1 MAFRINTNITALNN
15 HNNARKTDDR
25 LNASLTHL
33 SSGLR
38 INKAA
43 DDASGMTIADS
54 LKSQANSLGQ
64 AIANGNDAIGMVQ
77 TADGA
82 MDEQLQII
90 DTIRTKA
97 IQAAQ
102 DGQSTDSRKALQA
115 DISRLMEEL
124 DNIAKT
130 TSFNGKQLLNG
141 NFSNQN
147 FQIGAYSNETVQIS
161 IGATESSKIGHTR
174 FETSDNLVYST
185 AGVSATTLSLELSGI
200 DGFPNGYKFQQ
211 IAGDELK
218 ADGLKAVADRLNGV
232 SDTTGVRAKVTNAV
246 TFSGVIGTG
255 TIKGLEI
262 NGAKIGDL
270 TLVAGDTNAV
280 LANAINAVKAQTGVE
295 ATVTDG
301 KLTLTARD
309 GRAINMKT
317 ASTGNDANVSVMG
330 ALEGKAFSQGGT
342 TFFGNLSL
350 IREDARDI
358 VIDLKA
364 TAGQQTGTGLKGTGT
379 SAFFNTAT
387 GFSTAVVSEA
397 NVATV
402 TLADLNTGIL
412 DGHEA
417 AAMGYFHTGEYSV
430 GAVSVAGT
438 GIADQLSGVTTYGG
452 AQAMISVAESAQK
465 QLDRIRSDIGSVQN
479 QIVAT
484 INNISTT
491 QVNVKAAESQIR
503 DVDFASEASNFNKY
517 NLLAQSGSYALSQA
531 NTIQQN
537 VMRLLQ

>member
-1 MAFRINTNITALNN
+1 MAFRINTNITAMNN

-25 LNASLTHL
+25 LNASLGHL

-174 FETSDNLVYST
+174 FETSGTIVYST
-185 AGVSATTLSLELSGI
+185 AGVAATKLELQLSGI
-200 DGFPNGYKFQQ
+200 DGFPSGYKFQE
-211 IAGDELK
+211 IGGAELK

-232 SDTTGVRAKVTNAV
+232 SDTTGVRAKVTNAI
-246 TFSGVIGTG
+246 TFSAVIGTG

-270 TLVAGDTNAV
+270 AVTAGDQNAV

-317 ASTGNDANVSVMG
+317 NSTAGANVSVIG
-330 ALEGKAFSQGGT
+330 ALAGKGLSKGGLT
-342 TFFGNLSL
+342 YFGNLSL

-358 VIDLKA
+358 VISLKA
-364 TAGQQTGTGLKGTGT
+364 TAGQTAGTKISA
-379 SAFFNTAT
+379 SAFFSGAS
-387 GFSTAVVSEA
+387 FSTAVAAKA

-402 TLADLNTGIL
+402 TLNDLNTGIL
-412 DGHEA
+412 KGSVA
-417 AAMGYFHTGEYSV
+417 AAMGYFHAGQFNIGKSYSTLTN
-430 GAVSVAGT
+430 GQAN
-438 GIADQLSGVTTYGG
+438 QLSGVTTYGG

-531 NTIQQN
+531 NTVQQN

>member
-64 AIANGNDAIGMVQ
+64 AIANGNDAIGIVQ

-82 MDEQLQII
+82 MDEQLQIV

-174 FETSDNLVYST
+174 FETSANLVISTVGGIT
-185 AGVSATTLSLELSGI
+185 AGVTKLELSGI
-200 DGFPNGYKFQQ
+200 DGFPNGYKFQD
-211 IAGDELK
+211 ITGDEMKRDGFK
-218 ADGLKAVADRLNGV
+218 AIADRLNGV

-246 TFSGVIGTG
+246 TFSGVIATG
-255 TIKGLEI
+255 TLKGLEI
-262 NGAKIGDL
+262 NGAKIGDIE
-270 TLVAGDTNAV
+270 VIAGDQNAV
-280 LANAINAVKAQTGVE
+280 LANSINAVKAQTGVE

-309 GRAINMKT
+309 GRAINIKT
-317 ASTGNDANVSVMG
+317 TTGMSVAG
-330 ALEGKAFSQGGT
+330 AKAGVFSGDGQT
-342 TFFGNLSL
+342 VLGNLS
-350 IREDARDI
+350 
-358 VIDLKA
+358 
-364 TAGQQTGTGLKGTGT
+364 
-379 SAFFNTAT
+379 
-387 GFSTAVVSEA
+387 
-397 NVATV
+397 
-402 TLADLNTGIL
+402 
-412 DGHEA
+412 
-417 AAMGYFHTGEYSV
+417 
-430 GAVSVAGT
+430 
-438 GIADQLSGVTTYGG
+438 
-452 AQAMISVAESAQK
+452 
-465 QLDRIRSDIGSVQN
+465 
-479 QIVAT
+479 
-484 INNISTT
+484 
-491 QVNVKAAESQIR
+491 
-503 DVDFASEASNFNKY
+503 
-517 NLLAQSGSYALSQA
+517 
-531 NTIQQN
+531 
-537 VMRLLQ
+537 

>member
-1 MAFRINTNITALNN
+1 MAFRINTNITAINN

-174 FETSDNLVYST
+174 FETSGTIVYST
-185 AGVSATTLSLELSGI
+185 DGIAKTKLELQLSGI
-200 DGFPNGYKFQQ
+200 DGYPGGYKFQD
-211 IAGDELK
+211 IDSAELQQ
-218 ADGLKAVADRLNGV
+218 DGLKAVADRLNGV
-232 SDTTGVRAKVTNAV
+232 SDTTGVRANVTNAI
-246 TFSGVIGTG
+246 TFSSVVGTG
-255 TIKGLEI
+255 TIKGLTI
-262 NGAKIGDL
+262 NGAKIGDI
-270 TLVAGDTNAV
+270 TLQAGDTNAV
-280 LANAINAVKAQTGVE
+280 LANSINAVKAQTGVE

-309 GRAINMKT
+309 GRAMNIQAISNMSI
-317 ASTGNDANVSVMG
+317 AG
-330 ALEGKAFSQGGT
+330 AKKGGGFSKGLT
-342 TFFGNLSL
+342 VFGNLSL

-358 VIDLKA
+358 VISLKA
-364 TAGQQTGTGLKGTGT
+364 TTGQKSGTKMSA
-379 SAFFNTAT
+379 SAFFE
-387 GFSTAVVSEA
+387 GGVHFSTAVVAKA

-402 TLADLNTGIL
+402 TLNDLNTGIL
-412 DGHEA
+412 KASVA
-417 AAMGYFHTGEYSV
+417 AAMGYFHAGQF
-430 GAVSVAGT
+430 SVAKT
-438 GIADQLSGVTTYGG
+438 AYANFTKADQLSGVTTYGG

>member
-1 MAFRINTNITALNN
+1 MAFRINTNITALSN

-174 FETSDNLVYST
+174 FETSANLVYST
-185 AGVSATTLSLELSGI
+185 AGVSATKLSLELSGI
-200 DGFPNGYKFQQ
+200 DGFPNGYKFQE

-218 ADGLKAVADRLNGV
+218 AGGLKAVADRLNGV

-246 TFSGVIGTG
+246 TFSGVIEAG

-270 TLVAGDTNAV
+270 ELQAGDGNAV

-309 GRAINMKT
+309 GRAIAMKT
-317 ASTGNDANVSVMG
+317 TSTASAIGARVSAG
-330 ALEGKAFSQGGT
+330 FSDGRVLLGS
-342 TFFGNLSL
+342 LSL

-358 VIDLKA
+358 DIKISGGITAGAQILSTFTMATTGISNA
-364 TAGQQTGTGLKGTGT
+364 TANSL
-379 SAFFNTAT
+379 AA
-387 GFSTAVVSEA
+387 
-397 NVATV
+397 VATV

-412 DGHEA
+412 DGKAA
-417 AAMGYFHTGEYSV
+417 AAMGYFQAGQFSSSVYS
-430 GAVSVAGT
+430 GGT
-438 GIADQLSGVTTYGG
+438 YADQLSGVTTYGG

-491 QVNVKAAESQIR
+491 RVNVKAAESQIR

>member
-1 MAFRINTNITALNN
+1 MAFRINTNITAMNN

-25 LNASLTHL
+25 LNASLAHL

-54 LKSQANSLGQ
+54 LRSQANSLGQ
-64 AIANGNDAIGMVQ
+64 AIANGNDAIGIVQ

-174 FETSDNLVYST
+174 FETSRFFAYSAANLST
-185 AGVSATTLSLELSGI
+185 KEVGIELSGI
-200 DGFPNGYKFQQ
+200 DGFPNGYKFQSVT
-211 IAGDELK
+211 GEELRIS
-218 ADGLKAVADRLNGV
+218 GFRAVADRINGV
-232 SDTTGVRAKVTNAV
+232 SDTTGVKAKVTNSI
-246 TFSGVIGTG
+246 TFSGIIADGTV
-255 TIKGLEI
+255 KGLEI
-262 NGAKIGDL
+262 NGATIGDIEL
-270 TLVAGDTNAV
+270 KAGDGNAV

-295 ATVTDG
+295 ASVTDG
-301 KLTLTARD
+301 KLTLTSPD
-309 GRAINMKT
+309 GRTINIK
-317 ASTGNDANVSVMG
+317 AQSSASVMG
-330 ALEGKAFSQGGT
+330 TISAIGLSDGKAILGS
-342 TFFGNLSL
+342 LSL
-350 IREDARDI
+350 VREDARDI
-358 VIDLKA
+358 VI
-364 TAGQQTGTGLKGTGT
+364 GITGLTGGAQILST
-379 SAFFNTAT
+379 FTMATNGMSAAT
-387 GFSTAVVSEA
+387 MSEA
-397 NVATV
+397 DAASI

-412 DGHEA
+412 DGKAA
-417 AAMGYFHTGEYSV
+417 AAMGYFRAGEFSSSIYS
-430 GAVSVAGT
+430 GGT
-438 GIADQLSGVTTYGG
+438 YADQLSGVTTYGG

-491 QVNVKAAESQIR
+491 RVNVKAAESQIR

-531 NTIQQN
+531 NTVQQN

>member
-38 INKAA
+38 VNKAA

-64 AIANGNDAIGMVQ
+64 AIANGNDAIGIVQ

-82 MDEQLQII
+82 MDEQLQIV

-174 FETSDNLVYST
+174 FETSKAIIYSNI
-185 AGVSATTLSLELSGI
+185 SNATKLELAGI
-200 DGFPNGYKFQQ
+200 DGFPNGYAFQD
-211 IAGDELK
+211 ISVDEMK
-218 ADGLKAVADRLNGV
+218 QDGLKAIADRLNGV
-232 SDTTGVRAKVTNAV
+232 SDVTGVRAKVTNSI
-246 TFSGVIGTG
+246 TFSGVVEAGTLL
-255 TIKGLEI
+255 GLEI
-262 NGAKIGDL
+262 NGAKIGDI
-270 TLVAGDTNAV
+270 TLQAGDANAV
-280 LANAINAVKAQTGVE
+280 LANSINAVKAQTGVE
-295 ATVTDG
+295 ASITDG

-309 GRAINMKT
+309 GRTINIKT
-317 ASTGNDANVSVMG
+317 ASAASAIGAANGASFSVG
-330 ALEGKAFSQGGT
+330 RYVL
-342 TFFGNLSL
+342 GNLSL

-358 VIDLKA
+358 VVNIS
-364 TAGQQTGTGLKGTGT
+364 TGTGTNAMKGIQVL
-379 SAFFNTAT
+379 SSSSTAADL
-387 GFSTAVVSEA
+387 STAVMNSVA
-397 NVATV
+397 NTATV

-412 DGHEA
+412 KGSAA
-417 AAMGYFHTGEYSV
+417 AAMGYFHAGQFTVGEGYSTLA
-430 GAVSVAGT
+430 GA
-438 GIADQLSGVTTYGG
+438 ADQLSGVTTYGG

-465 QLDRIRSDIGSVQN
+465 QLDRIRADIGSVQN

>member
-1 MAFRINTNITALNN
+1 MAFRINTNITAMNN

-82 MDEQLQII
+82 MEEQIQIT
-90 DTIRTKA
+90 DTIRVKA

-174 FETSDNLVYST
+174 FETSGFMALSA
-185 AGVSATTLSLELSGI
+185 AGKAADLTVKLSGI
-200 DGFPNGYKFQQ
+200 DGYPNGYAFQT
-211 IAGDELK
+211 ISSGELTT
-218 ADGLKAVADRLNGV
+218 DGLKAVADRLNGV
-232 SDTTGVRAKVTNAV
+232 SDTTGVRAKVTNSI
-246 TFSGVIGTG
+246 TFSAVVETG

-270 TLVAGDTNAV
+270 TVQAGDTNAV

-309 GRAINMKT
+309 GRAM
-317 ASTGNDANVSVMG
+317 NVKVNSSMTVAGMQAGKYSEG
-330 ALEGKAFSQGGT
+330 AVIL
-342 TFFGNLSL
+342 GNLSL

-358 VIDLKA
+358 VISLGV
-364 TAGQQTGTGLKGTGT
+364 TIG
-379 SAFFNTAT
+379 
-387 GFSTAVVSEA
+387 STPFQLASTISTRAMSVAAENSMA
-397 NVATV
+397 NAATV
-402 TLADLNTGIL
+402 TLADLNTGVL
-412 DGHEA
+412 KGSVA
-417 AAMGYFHTGEYSV
+417 AAMGYFHAGQFSTNAYSTLTD
-430 GAVSVAGT
+430 GQ
-438 GIADQLSGVTTYGG
+438 ADQLSGVTTYGG

>member
-38 INKAA
+38 VNKAA

-64 AIANGNDAIGMVQ
+64 AIANGNDAIGIVQ
-77 TADGA
+77 SADGA
-82 MDEQLQII
+82 MDEQLQIV

-174 FETSDNLVYST
+174 FETTRTLIYSSIS
-185 AGVSATTLSLELSGI
+185 VATKLELSGI
-200 DGFPNGYKFQQ
+200 DGFPNGYKFQD
-211 IAGDELK
+211 ISADELK
-218 ADGLKAVADRLNGV
+218 ADGLKAIADRLNGV
-232 SDTTGVRAKVTNAV
+232 SDTTGVRAKVTNAI
-246 TFSGVIGTG
+246 TFSGVISTG
-255 TIKGLEI
+255 TLQQLEI
-262 NGAKIGDL
+262 NGAKIGDIE
-270 TLVAGDTNAV
+270 LVAGDQNAV

-295 ATVTDG
+295 ASVTDG
-301 KLTLTARD
+301 RLTLTARD
-309 GRAINMKT
+309 GRAINIKT
-317 ASTGNDANVSVMG
+317 NSTASVMG
-330 ALEGKAFSQGGT
+330 ALAGKFSEGRVVL
-342 TFFGNLSL
+342 GNLSL
-350 IREDARDI
+350 VREDARDI
-358 VIDLKA
+358 VIGISTGSMKA
-364 TAGQQTGTGLKGTGT
+364 NQTTLSSTSTA
-379 SAFFNTAT
+379 AD
-387 GFSTAVVSEA
+387 FSTAIMNSVA
-397 NVATV
+397 NTATV

-412 DGHEA
+412 KGSAA
-417 AAMGYFHTGEYSV
+417 AAMGYFHTGQFTVGEGYSTLA
-430 GAVSVAGT
+430 GA
-438 GIADQLSGVTTYGG
+438 ADQLSGVTTYGG

-465 QLDRIRSDIGSVQN
+465 QLDRIRADIGSVQN

>member
-64 AIANGNDAIGMVQ
+64 AIANGNDAIGIVQ

-82 MDEQLQII
+82 MDEQLQIV

-174 FETSDNLVYST
+174 FETSANLAYS
-185 AGVSATTLSLELSGI
+185 AGRISTVSVQVELSGI
-200 DGFPNGYKFQQ
+200 DGFPNGYKFQTVSPT
-211 IAGDELK
+211 ELQR
-218 ADGLKAVADRLNGV
+218 DGLKAIADRLNGV

-246 TFSGVIGTG
+246 AFSGVIATG
-255 TIKGLEI
+255 TLKGLEI
-262 NGAKIGDL
+262 NGAKIGDIE
-270 TLVAGDTNAV
+270 VIAGDQNAV

-295 ATVTDG
+295 ASVTDG

-309 GRAINMKT
+309 GRAINIKT
-317 ASTGNDANVSVMG
+317 DSTAAPNTSVMG
-330 ALEGKAFSQGGT
+330 ALQGKAFSNGGV
-342 TFFGNLSL
+342 TFLGNLSL
-350 IREDARDI
+350 VREDARDI
-358 VIDLKA
+358 VI
-364 TAGQQTGTGLKGTGT
+364 GINTGTG
-379 SAFFNTAT
+379 SANKAYQEASSFFSAAASFSDAVMNSVGNT
-387 GFSTAVVSEA
+387 
-397 NVATV
+397 ATV
-402 TLADLNTGIL
+402 TLKDLNTGIL
-412 DGHEA
+412 DGHLA
-417 AAMGYFHTGEYSV
+417 AAMGYFHTGQYSAGSYSV
-430 GAVSVAGT
+430 T
-438 GIADQLSGVTTYGG
+438 GLKVADQLSGVTTYGG

-465 QLDRIRSDIGSVQN
+465 QLDRIRADIGSVQN
-479 QIVAT
+479 QIVST

>member
-1 MAFRINTNITALNN
+1 MAFRINTNITAMNN

-25 LNASLTHL
+25 LNASLSHL

-161 IGATESSKIGHTR
+161 IGSTESSKIGHTR
-174 FETSDNLVYST
+174 FETSQFMATSA
-185 AGVSATTLSLELSGI
+185 AGKLTELTVNLSGI
-200 DGFPNGYKFQQ
+200 DGYPSGYAFQ
-211 IAGDELK
+211 AVSADELK
-218 ADGLKAVADRLNGV
+218 TDGLKAVADRLNGV
-232 SDTTGVRAKVTNAV
+232 SDTTGVRAKVTNAI
-246 TFSGVIGTG
+246 TFSGVIETG

-358 VIDLKA
+358 VIGLKTGNLAANQKA
-364 TAGQQTGTGLKGTGT
+364 TA
-379 SAFFNTAT
+379 AFDGAAAI
-387 GFSTAVVSEA
+387 STAIINSLA

-402 TLADLNTGIL
+402 TLADLNTGVL
-412 DGHEA
+412 KGSVA
-417 AAMGYFHTGEYSV
+417 AAMGYFHAGQFNIGKGYSTLKNGE
-430 GAVSVAGT
+430 
-438 GIADQLSGVTTYGG
+438 ADQLSGVTTYGG

>member
-64 AIANGNDAIGMVQ
+64 AIANGNDAIGIVQ

-82 MDEQLQII
+82 MDEQLQIV

-174 FETSDNLVYST
+174 FETSRFMAYSQGT
-185 AGVSATTLSLELSGI
+185 VSTVSVQVELSGI
-200 DGFPNGYKFQQ
+200 DGFPNGYKFQTVSPE
-211 IAGDELK
+211 ELMSN
-218 ADGLKAVADRLNGV
+218 GLKAIADRLNGV
-232 SDTTGVRAKVTNAV
+232 SDTTGVKAKVTNSI
-246 TFSGVIGTG
+246 TFSGVIAAGTLR
-255 TIKGLEI
+255 GLEI
-262 NGAKIGDL
+262 NGAKIGDIE
-270 TLVAGDTNAV
+270 VIAGDQNAV
-280 LANAINAVKAQTGVE
+280 LVNSINAVKAQTGVE

-309 GRAINMKT
+309 GRAM
-317 ASTGNDANVSVMG
+317 NVKVNSSMTIAGMQAGKYSEG
-330 ALEGKAFSQGGT
+330 AVIL
-342 TFFGNLSL
+342 GNLSL

-358 VIDLKA
+358 VISMA
-364 TAGQQTGTGLKGTGT
+364 AGA
-379 SAFFNTAT
+379 SMA
-387 GFSTAVVSEA
+387 GFQLTELVSTAAMSEA
-397 NVATV
+397 ALNSVANTATV

-412 DGHEA
+412 KGSAA
-417 AAMGYFHTGEYSV
+417 AAMGYFHAGQFNISASYSTLS
-430 GAVSVAGT
+430 GA
-438 GIADQLSGVTTYGG
+438 ADQLSGVTTYGG

-465 QLDRIRSDIGSVQN
+465 QLDRIRADIGSVQN

>member
-1 MAFRINTNITALNN
+1 MAFRINTNITAMNN

-77 TADGA
+77 KADGA

-174 FETSDNLVYST
+174 FETSKFM
-185 AGVSATTLSLELSGI
+185 AVSAAGKLTELKVNLSGI
-200 DGFPNGYKFQQ
+200 DGFPSGYAFQ
-211 IAGDELK
+211 AVSVDELK
-218 ADGLKAVADRLNGV
+218 TDGLKAVADRLNGV
-232 SDTTGVRAKVTNAV
+232 SDTTGVRAKVTNAI
-246 TFSGVIGTG
+246 TFSGVIATG
-255 TIKGLEI
+255 SIKGLEI
-262 NGAKIGDL
+262 NGAVIGDL
-270 TLVAGDTNAV
+270 EVTAGDQNAV

-309 GRAINMKT
+309 GRAMTIKVTSGSTNAGMKAT
-317 ASTGNDANVSVMG
+317 KFSDG
-330 ALEGKAFSQGGT
+330 AVIL
-342 TFFGNLSL
+342 GNLSL
-350 IREDARDI
+350 VRGDARDI
-358 VIDLKA
+358 VISFAGGA
-364 TAGQQTGTGLKGTGT
+364 TG
-379 SAFFNTAT
+379 SAFQVADNI
-387 GFSTAVVSEA
+387 STAKISDAVLNSVG
-397 NVATV
+397 NTATV
-402 TLADLNTGIL
+402 TLADLNTGVL
-412 DGHEA
+412 AGSVA
-417 AAMGYFHTGEYSV
+417 AAMGYFN
-430 GAVSVAGT
+430 AGQFST
-438 GIADQLSGVTTYGG
+438 TLSDAYTQGNQLSGVTTYGG

>member
-64 AIANGNDAIGMVQ
+64 AIANGNDAIGIVQ

-82 MDEQLQII
+82 MDEQLQIV

-174 FETSDNLVYST
+174 FETSRFMAYS
-185 AGVSATTLSLELSGI
+185 APGAAKDVKIELSGI
-200 DGFPNGYKFQQ
+200 DGFPNGYKFQT
-211 IAGDELK
+211 ISSAELNSN
-218 ADGLKAVADRLNGV
+218 GLKAIADRLNGV
-232 SDTTGVRAKVTNAV
+232 SDTTGVRAKVTNAI
-246 TFSGVIGTG
+246 TFSAVVETG
-255 TIKGLEI
+255 TLKGLEI
-262 NGAKIGDL
+262 NGAKIGDIE
-270 TLVAGDTNAV
+270 LVAGDQNAV

-295 ATVTDG
+295 ASVTDG

-309 GRAINMKT
+309 GRAMNVKVLSSMSF
-317 ASTGNDANVSVMG
+317 AGMQTGKFSEG
-330 ALEGKAFSQGGT
+330 AVIL
-342 TFFGNLSL
+342 GNLSL
-350 IREDARDI
+350 VREDARDI
-358 VIDLKA
+358 VIGISGGPSA
-364 TAGQQTGTGLKGTGT
+364 
-379 SAFFNTAT
+379 SAFQLTGNISTSKMSDAALNSVANT
-387 GFSTAVVSEA
+387 
-397 NVATV
+397 ATV

-412 DGHEA
+412 KGSVA
-417 AAMGYFHTGEYSV
+417 AAMGYFHAGQFSV
-430 GAVSVAGT
+430 GVGYSTLAGT
-438 GIADQLSGVTTYGG
+438 ADQLSGVTTYGG

-465 QLDRIRSDIGSVQN
+465 QLDRIRADIGSVQN
-479 QIVAT
+479 QIVST

>member
-1 MAFRINTNITALNN
+1 MAFRINTNITAMNN

-25 LNASLTHL
+25 LNASLGHL

-174 FETSDNLVYST
+174 FETSKFLAFSPTNLSK
-185 AGVSATTLSLELSGI
+185 ASFKLQLSGI
-200 DGFPNGYKFQQ
+200 DGFPNGYKFQDITGLEMKQ
-211 IAGDELK
+211 N
-218 ADGLKAVADRLNGV
+218 GLKAVADRLNAV
-232 SDTTGVRAKVTNAV
+232 SDTTGVRASVTNAL
-246 TFSGVIGTG
+246 TFSGVVTAGTV
-255 TIKGLEI
+255 KGLTI

-270 TLVAGDTNAV
+270 TLQAGDTNAV

-309 GRAINMKT
+309 GRAINITTLSK
-317 ASTGNDANVSVMG
+317 ASAMG
-330 ALEGKAFSQGGT
+330 AMAGTFSKGAVIV
-342 TFFGNLSL
+342 GNISL

-358 VIDLKA
+358 VIGFS
-364 TAGQQTGTGLKGTGT
+364 AGSDAKVLQVSK
-379 SAFFNTAT
+379 N
-387 GFSTAVVSEA
+387 FSTATKIEGAMKNSQA
-397 NVATV
+397 NTATV
-402 TLADLNTGIL
+402 TLADLNTGVL
-412 DGHEA
+412 KGSVA
-417 AAMGYFHTGEYSV
+417 AAMGYFHAGQFSIGKGYSTL
-430 GAVSVAGT
+430 AGK
-438 GIADQLSGVTTYGG
+438 ADQLSGVTTYGG

>member
-1 MAFRINTNITALNN
+1 MAFRINTNITAMNN

-115 DISRLMEEL
+115 DISRLLEEL

-147 FQIGAYSNETVQIS
+147 FQIGAYSNEIVQIS

-174 FETSDNLVYST
+174 FETSRFFAYS
-185 AGVSATTLSLELSGI
+185 AADLSAKAVGIELSGI
-200 DGFPNGYKFQQ
+200 DGFPNGYKFQSVT
-211 IAGDELK
+211 GEELRIS
-218 ADGLKAVADRLNGV
+218 GFRAVADRINGV
-232 SDTTGVRAKVTNAV
+232 SDTTGVKAKVTNSI
-246 TFSGVIGTG
+246 TFSGIIADGTV
-255 TIKGLEI
+255 KGLEI
-262 NGAKIGDL
+262 NGATIGDIEL
-270 TLVAGDTNAV
+270 KAGDGNAV

-295 ATVTDG
+295 ASVTDG
-301 KLTLTARD
+301 KLTLTSPD
-309 GRAINMKT
+309 GRTINIK
-317 ASTGNDANVSVMG
+317 AQSSASVMG
-330 ALEGKAFSQGGT
+330 TISAIGLSDGKAILGS
-342 TFFGNLSL
+342 LSL
-350 IREDARDI
+350 VREDARDI
-358 VIDLKA
+358 VI
-364 TAGQQTGTGLKGTGT
+364 GITGLTGGAQILST
-379 SAFFNTAT
+379 FTMATNGMSAAT
-387 GFSTAVVSEA
+387 MSEA
-397 NVATV
+397 DAASI

-412 DGHEA
+412 DGKAA
-417 AAMGYFHTGEYSV
+417 AAMGYFRAGEFSSSIYS
-430 GAVSVAGT
+430 AGT
-438 GIADQLSGVTTYGG
+438 YADQLSGVTTYGG

-491 QVNVKAAESQIR
+491 RVNVKAAESQIR

-531 NTIQQN
+531 NTVQQN

>member
-1 MAFRINTNITALNN
+1 MAFRINTNITALSN

-25 LNASLTHL
+25 LNASLGHL

-174 FETSDNLVYST
+174 FETSKFLAFSAANLSKADFV
-185 AGVSATTLSLELSGI
+185 LELSGI
-200 DGFPNGYKFQQ
+200 DGFPNGYKFQNISGVEMKQ
-211 IAGDELK
+211 
-218 ADGLKAVADRLNGV
+218 DGLKAIADRLNGV
-232 SDTTGVRAKVTNAV
+232 SDTTGVRASVTNAM
-246 TFSGVIGTG
+246 TFDNVIAGGTVQQL
-255 TIKGLEI
+255 TI
-262 NGAKIGDL
+262 NGAVIGDL
-270 TLVAGDTNAV
+270 EVQAGDTNAV

-301 KLTLTARD
+301 KLTLTSRD
-309 GRAINMKT
+309 GRAINIKT
-317 ASTGNDANVSVMG
+317 NSTASVMG
-330 ALEGKAFSQGGT
+330 AVAGKFSDGAVIV
-342 TFFGNLSL
+342 GNLSL

-358 VIDLKA
+358 VI
-364 TAGQQTGTGLKGTGT
+364 
-379 SAFFNTAT
+379 AFSNAAT
-387 GFSTAVVSEA
+387 GASNASVMDVSDKFSTASAIEGAMKNSLA
-397 NVATV
+397 NTATV
-402 TLADLNTGIL
+402 TLADLNTGVL
-412 DGHEA
+412 KASVA
-417 AAMGYFHTGEYSV
+417 AAMGYFH
-430 GAVSVAGT
+430 AGQFSIGT
-438 GIADQLSGVTTYGG
+438 TRYAGFDAADQLSGVTTYGG

>member
-1 MAFRINTNITALNN
+1 MAFRINTNITAMNN

-54 LKSQANSLGQ
+54 LRSQANSLGQ
-64 AIANGNDAIGMVQ
+64 AIANGNDAIGIVQ

-82 MDEQLQII
+82 MEEQIQIT
-90 DTIRTKA
+90 DTIRVKA

-147 FQIGAYSNETVQIS
+147 FQIGAYSNEIVQIS

-174 FETSDNLVYST
+174 FETSKFFAYST
-185 AGVSATTLSLELSGI
+185 TANLSAQTVGIELSGI
-200 DGFPNGYKFQQ
+200 DGFPNGYKFQSVT
-211 IAGDELK
+211 GEELRIS
-218 ADGLKAVADRLNGV
+218 GFRAVADRINGV
-232 SDTTGVRAKVTNAV
+232 SDTTGVKAKVTNSI
-246 TFSGVIGTG
+246 TFSGIIADGTV
-255 TIKGLEI
+255 KGLEI
-262 NGAKIGDL
+262 NGATIGDIEL
-270 TLVAGDTNAV
+270 KAGDGNAV

-295 ATVTDG
+295 ASVTDG
-301 KLTLTARD
+301 KLTLTSPD
-309 GRAINMKT
+309 GRTINIK
-317 ASTGNDANVSVMG
+317 AQSSASVMG
-330 ALEGKAFSQGGT
+330 TISAIGLSDGKAILGS
-342 TFFGNLSL
+342 LSL
-350 IREDARDI
+350 VREDARDI
-358 VIDLKA
+358 VI
-364 TAGQQTGTGLKGTGT
+364 GITGLTGGAQILST
-379 SAFFNTAT
+379 FTMATNGMSAAT
-387 GFSTAVVSEA
+387 MSEA
-397 NVATV
+397 DAASI

-412 DGHEA
+412 DGKAA
-417 AAMGYFHTGEYSV
+417 AAMGYFRAGEFSSSAYS
-430 GAVSVAGT
+430 AGT
-438 GIADQLSGVTTYGG
+438 YADQLSGVTTYGG

-491 QVNVKAAESQIR
+491 RVNVKAAESQIR

-531 NTIQQN
+531 NTVQQN

>member
-1 MAFRINTNITALNN
+1 MNN

-25 LNASLTHL
+25 LNASLAHL

-54 LKSQANSLGQ
+54 LRSQANSLGQ
-64 AIANGNDAIGMVQ
+64 AIANGNDAIGIVQ

-82 MDEQLQII
+82 MEEQIQIT
-90 DTIRTKA
+90 DTIRVKA

-174 FETSDNLVYST
+174 FETSQFFTYS
-185 AGVSATTLSLELSGI
+185 AEDLSTKTVELELSGI
-200 DGFPNGYKFQQ
+200 DGFPSGYQFQNVTG
-211 IAGDELK
+211 AELK
-218 ADGLKAVADRLNGV
+218 QDGFKAIVDRINGV
-232 SDTTGVRAKVTNAV
+232 SDTTGVRAKVTNAI
-246 TFSGVIGTG
+246 TFSGVISAG

-270 TLVAGDTNAV
+270 ELKAGDTNAV

-295 ATVTDG
+295 ASVTDG

-309 GRAINMKT
+309 GRAMNIKAT
-317 ASTGNDANVSVMG
+317 TGMSFAGTISG
-330 ALEGKAFSQGGT
+330 AFSVGKSILGS
-342 TFFGNLSL
+342 LSL

-358 VIDLKA
+358 VSGI
-364 TAGQQTGTGLKGTGT
+364 TGLSGGAQVLSTFT
-379 SAFFNTAT
+379 MAT
-387 GFSTAVVSEA
+387 GGMSAGISNNNAKT
-397 NVATV
+397 ATV
-402 TLADLNTGIL
+402 TLADLNTGVL
-412 DGHEA
+412 NGRAA
-417 AAMGYFHTGEYSV
+417 AAMGYFHAGQFSSSNYS
-430 GAVSVAGT
+430 SGT
-438 GIADQLSGVTTYGG
+438 YADQLSGVTTYGG

-491 QVNVKAAESQIR
+491 RVNVKAAESQIR